1 MKTESLLT
9 KLMKNYNLNRY
20 CLRRIGASLVGL
32 SATGVYRSWLTATVI
47 GFLCFAPLNMP
58 FPAFVVTDALSQT
71 TSLEPLMRSAPDPA
85 QKQEVSADKVFGDVE
100 IHIRKIFDP
109 PSNLLYKLA
118 NDLKIKTRKS
128 MIEREIQFEKGQPYS
143 PFLVYETER
152 LLRQLRY
159 LRDARVIP
167 IDRGNVVDIRIEVQD
182 TWTIIPQMSFS
193 SGDGR
198 TRRSI
203 GFSEGNLFGYGNRAE
218 VLFQDNDGADTVQ
231 AAFDSRRLFGTKYQG
246 QLALEHG
253 AEGEQFFYDFGDPF
267 RSLAQND
274 AWSHQSLFSDT
285 IERQF
290 VAGTERF
297 IYRKRTTSVGASY
310 AFAIGDPS
318 SEVRRFSMGLSY
330 LSDSFRTATAQ
341 DYEDVNVDPASLR
354 PEGGELAEDRKFVG
368 PVLSYQYIEQD
379 FIRRNYVDRFSRVE
393 DFNLGQRL
401 ESSAQLA
408 PAFFGS
414 HDDAFLLRAA
424 FGDGHRL
431 RGRSFARWEMTTETR
446 LLAHGFE
453 NTIFSLEGQ
462 YISPFG
468 PLEWRNIPFG
478 NHTLLIR
485 SFIDYSIDLDPD
497 REFLAGGD
505 NILRGYD
512 ARTFS
517 GDKRFALNI
526 EDRVHMVENLYDF
539 FSLGMSFFAD
549 IGGASNEPIREM
561 FTDEIYSD
569 IGFGLRIGFPRSNGE
584 RVVRIDIAAP
594 LRDGPDGSDSWEF
607 RVIFSGGQLFGSQLG
622 TERLLADR
630 VGVDLGF

>member
-1 MKTESLLT
+1 M
-9 KLMKNYNLNRY
+9 NRIS
-20 CLRRIGASLVGL
+20 RILQSSDSKSTRSRL
-32 SATGVYRSWLTATVI
+32 SQFTNSGIWIQFIVFLGWL
-47 GFLCFAPLNMP
+47 GFAPFGLNLP
-58 FPAFVVTDALSQT
+58 LLVVDKAYSQT
-71 TSLEPLMRSAPDPA
+71 SQSLEPMVPQIDPLSMRSAPDPS
-85 QKQEVSADKVFGDVE
+85 EREEPSTSKVFGDVE
-100 IHIRKIFDP
+100 IKIRDIFDP
-109 PSNLLYKLA
+109 PTTLLYKLA
-118 NDLKIKTRKS
+118 NDLKIKTKKS
-128 MIEREIQFEKGQPYS
+128 MVMQEVQFKKGAPYD

-167 IDRGNVVDIRIEVQD
+167 IDRGKVVDVRIEVQD

-198 TRRSI
+198 TRRAF
-203 GFSEGNLFGYGNRAE
+203 GFSEGNLLGYGNRAE
-218 VLFQDNDGADTVQ
+218 VLFQDNDGADTLQ

-267 RSLAQND
+267 RSLAQDN
-274 AWSHQSLFSDT
+274 AWSHQALFSDT

-290 VAGTERF
+290 IAGTERF
-297 IYRKRTTSVGASY
+297 IYRKKTTSIGASY
-310 AFAIGDPS
+310 AFAVGDPR
-318 SEVRRFSMGLSY
+318 SEIRRFSLGLSY
-330 LSDSFRTATAQ
+330 LSDSFRAPTAQ
-341 DYEDVNVDPASLR
+341 DYKDVSVDPADLR
-354 PEGGELAEDRKFVG
+354 PEGGELADDRKFVG

-393 DFNLGQRL
+393 DFNLGQRF

-408 PAFFGS
+408 PAFLGS

-424 FGDGHRL
+424 FGEGYRL
-431 RGRSFARWEMTTETR
+431 RERSFARWEMTLDTR

-453 NTIFSLEGQ
+453 NSIFSLEGQ

-468 PLEWRNIPFG
+468 PVEWGNIPFG
-478 NHTLLIR
+478 NHTLLVR
-485 SFIDYSIDLDPD
+485 SFVDYSFDLDPD

-526 EDRVHMVENLYDF
+526 EDRVHIVDNLYDF
-539 FSLGMSFFAD
+539 FSLGMSFFVD
-549 IGGASNEPIREM
+549 IGGATHEPIREL
-561 FTDEIYSD
+561 FTDEMYSD
-569 IGFGLRIGFPRSNGE
+569 VGFGLRVGFPRSNGE
-584 RVVRIDIAAP
+584 RVVRIDVAAP
-594 LRDGPDGSDSWEF
+594 LRDGLDGSSAWEF
-607 RVIFSGGQLFGSQLG
+607 RIIFSGGQLFGSQLG
-622 TERLLADR
+622 TERLLANR